1 MAFLNKAMPRIIDT
15 AKISAMAI
23 PNKGYAPFVLPCV
36 KLNNP
41 KAVNITAL
49 LQKLSIVNAVSLFII
64 VKCDLSVNNS
74 PIQ

>member
-1 MAFLNKAMPRIIDT
+1 MPRIIDT

-49 LQKLSIVNAVSLFII
+49 LQRLNIVNAVSLFII
-64 VKCDLSVNNS
+64 VKYNLSVNNS
-74 PIQ
+74 LLH